1 MNQPEV
7 TPAQTTVLV
16 RLHKH
21 PEPSTAYE
29 LHTSL
34 NTTEAMVK
42 KGLLKKIVPKG
53 VIWRGWE
60 RITYKYELTPLGRSM
75 INGRR

>member
-42 KGLLKKIVPKG
+42 KGLLKN
-53 VIWRGWE
+53 
-60 RITYKYELTPLGRSM
+60 L
-75 INGRR
+75 